1 MIRGLEYLSY
11 EDRLRELGL
20 FSLEKR
26 RLGGDL
32 RAAASTWRRLQ
43 EGWRESIYK
52 IPSQPSLLQA
62 EQAQL
67 PQPLLAGEMLQS
79 PPHPRSPPL
88 DSLQ

>member
-1 MIRGLEYLSY
+1 MPSESP
-11 EDRLRELGL
+11 
-20 FSLEKR
+20 FSKKHL
-26 RLGGDL
+26 
-32 RAAASTWRRLQ
+32 TPTLQ
-43 EGWRESIYK
+43 IFMGIDK
-52 IPSQPSLLQA
+52 VPSQPSLLQA